1 MVVRVYIYVYIH
13 QVRAENGRRCV
24 RQHVLTDA
32 SSSRAGLDRRRRQQY
47 VRVLQYAADVQRMA

>member
-1 MVVRVYIYVYIH
+1 MYVYIH

-32 SSSRAGLDRRRRQQY
+32 ASSPAGHDRRRRQQY
-47 VRVLQYAADVQRMA
+47 VEVLQYAADVQRVSKMSGGS